1 MFCFIFGG
9 NIVKSILTDH
19 TLPCF
24 NSQDSKITDA
34 NMKILQTNS
43 FV

>member
-1 MFCFIFGG
+1 MFCFIFGE
-9 NIVKSILTDH
+9 NIVKSILTAH

-24 NSQDSKITDA
+24 NSQESEIPDA